1 LEKIIKKIIW
11 ENTATIHSVLKKK
24 NYKVKF
30 LINST
35 LKKTNREII
44 LEIIIIIINTKK
56 KKTCWKHYNNSQC
69 FVMKAMVFPHM
80 I

>member
-35 LKKTNREII
+35 LKKNKSRDNFRNNNNNNNKHKKRKKNHVG
-44 LEIIIIIINTKK
+44 NTI
-56 KKTCWKHYNNSQC
+56 TIHS
-69 FVMKAMVFPHM
+69 VL
-80 I
+80 